1 MQMVRNMTLH
11 NEVIIIGGGK
21 SILKGID
28 SGLKNQIKNK
38 FTILTNYSYRY
49 FLGTFLVYSDRE
61 FYVPDYAKNYVDE
74 TVIRHPDIYEDL
86 KKLPLIVGI
95 NENGI
100 EEFKLNNTILL
111 DKSYRANLTGILA
124 LKLAE
129 KLMSEGTIY
138 LLGFDWNRR
147 IGLPERDPNYNPKSN
162 LQIHYYPKEKI
173 NHRGQGLIGYYESHN
188 PDKEFTKYLKEV
200 IKIYNVSPESNINC
214 FEKISYEQM
223 FGLLSNEVVNQD
235 ELRNQ
240 IRSELCTK

>member
-1 MQMVRNMTLH
+1 MVSEIR
-11 NEVIIIGGGK
+11 ECIIVGGGL
-21 SILKGID
+21 SIQD
-28 SGLKNQIKNK
+28 GLNQGLQPLLANK
-38 FTILTNYSYRY
+38 FTILTNYSYKD

-173 NHRGQGLIGYYESHN
+173 NHRGQGLIGYYEGHN
-188 PDKEFTKYLKEV
+188 PDKELSKYLKEG
-200 IKIYNVSPESNINC
+200 IKIYNVSPKSNINC

-223 FGLLSNEVVNQD
+223 FTLLSKKTYNQE

-240 IRSELCTK
+240 IRSVLL

>member
-1 MQMVRNMTLH
+1 VNFPK
-11 NEVIIIGGGK
+11 EVIIVGGGT
-21 SILKGID
+21 SIKPYISL
-28 SGLKNQIKNK
+28 LQPLCATK
-38 FTILTNYSYRY
+38 FTIVCNYAFKDFSN
-49 FLGTFLVYSDRE
+49 TFLVYSDRE

-100 EEFKLNNTILL
+100 DEFKLDNTILL
-111 DKSYRANLTGILA
+111 NKSYRENLTGILA

-129 KLMSEGTIY
+129 KLMEEGTIY

-147 IGLPERDPNYNPKSN
+147 IGLPERDPNYSPKSN
-162 LQIHYYPKEKI
+162 LQIHYYNNIK
-173 NHRGQGLIGYYESHN
+173 HRGIGYVGYYEGHN
-188 PDKEFTKYLKEV
+188 PDKEFTKYLKEG
-200 IKIYNVSPESNINC
+200 IKIYNVSPKSNINC

-223 FGLLSNEVVNQD
+223 FTLLSKKTYNQE

-240 IRSELCTK
+240 IRSILCIK

>member
-1 MQMVRNMTLH
+1 MNFPK
-11 NEVIIIGGGK
+11 EVIIVGGGT
-21 SILKGID
+21 SIKPYISL
-28 SGLKNQIKNK
+28 LQPLCATK
-38 FTILTNYSYRY
+38 FTIVCNYAFKDFSN
-49 FLGTFLVYSDRE
+49 TFLVYSDRE

-100 EEFKLNNTILL
+100 EEFKLDNTILL
-111 DKSYRANLTGILA
+111 NKSYRENLTGILA

-129 KLMSEGTIY
+129 KLMEEGTIY

-147 IGLPERDPNYNPKSN
+147 IGLPERDPNYSPKSN
-162 LQIHYYPKEKI
+162 LQIHYYNNIK
-173 NHRGQGLIGYYESHN
+173 HRGIGYVGYYEGHN
-188 PDKEFTKYLKEV
+188 PDKGFTKYLKEG
-200 IKIYNVSPESNINC
+200 IKIYNVSPKSNINC

-223 FGLLSNEVVNQD
+223 FTLLSKKTYNQE

-240 IRSELCTK
+240 IRSILCIK